1 MVAII
6 LKILFKPPI
15 LILFLDFILDYI
27 EISSYKL
34 FWITYLIVLAELEL
48 VWRAEKKILYFP
60 LEVMCNTQNPEVC
73 E

>member
-48 VWRAEKKILYFP
+48 V
-60 LEVMCNTQNPEVC
+60 
-73 E
+73 

>member
-48 VWRAEKKILYFP
+48 VWRAEKK
-60 LEVMCNTQNPEVC
+60 NTLLSFGGYV
-73 E
+73 